1 MECDQDRPQP
11 LCPKCRKRGRLAD
24 MPERPN
30 YPTLTRGQIAV
41 LDRINSGEAG
51 LPVLTQLVRVAQD
64 VLGGRG
70 AGFAEYSPG
79 HGRVI
84 AATGDCARAL
94 GRRMEREDSR
104 LAGRRTLLIPLNSL
118 NDEFA

>member
-1 MECDQDRPQP
+1 MPDRPDY
-11 LCPKCRKRGRLAD
+11 AA
-24 MPERPN
+24 
-30 YPTLTRGQIAV
+30 LTRGQIAL

-51 LPVLTQLVRVAQD
+51 LAVLTQLVRLAQD

-84 AATGDCARAL
+84 AASGGCEHAL
-94 GRRMEREDSR
+94 GLRVERDDAR
-104 LAGRRTLLIPLNSL
+104 LREGPRTLLVPITSL
-118 NDEFA
+118 DEEFAERDRGR